1 MLTLKTL
8 VEAQQVI
15 DRLLAMHLEEIIQHK
30 DCFRKLDASANDRKL
45 AYSVSEELRWA
56 TKRLLSQEVKIHD

>member
-1 MLTLKTL
+1 MVTLKTL

-15 DRLLAMHLEEIIQHK
+15 DRLLAMHLEEILQHK
-30 DCFRKLDASANDRKL
+30 DYVRKLNASANDRKL